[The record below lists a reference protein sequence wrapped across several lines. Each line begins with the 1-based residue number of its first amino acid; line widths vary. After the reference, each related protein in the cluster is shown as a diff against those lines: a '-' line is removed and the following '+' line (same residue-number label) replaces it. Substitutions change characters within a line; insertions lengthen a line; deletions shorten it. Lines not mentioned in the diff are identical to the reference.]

1 MKTNAEIENF
11 VASLDY
17 CSTDEIKEFID
28 EIKNPVEG
36 DSQYTVLKNVE
47 NMLLE
52 CMNDVK
58 ESSGWD
64 DRDIRKLTSLTE
76 AAKAIACIE
85 ETLSWQ

>member
-11 VASLDY
+11 IASLDY
-17 CSTDEIKEFID
+17 CNTDEIKAFID

-36 DSQYTVLKNVE
+36 DNQYTILKHVE

-52 CMNDVK
+52 CMNDVN

-64 DRDIRKLTSLTE
+64 DRSMRKLSSLTE
-76 AAKAIACIE
+76 AAKAIASIE
-85 ETLSWQ
+85 ETLSWT